1 MRAGRLPL
9 LGAMAAVL
17 GLLATGALLA
27 FSGGRVDLGLAGAL
41 LCAVLALALA
51 AHAALRRAWE
61 RGPLARDAAVE
72 AFAARLA
79 EGRYDQL
86 LPLPRALWRDDQLLA
101 LRATLRGVHEE
112 RARLQRLIGVL
123 RAAETEPDR
132 RDALDALRRA
142 ADGDD
147 RFADGALAPFV
158 PPPPPWRP
166 LWPVS
171 LAVAVLMVLAWALAT
186 RAGLA

>member
-1 MRAGRLPL
+1 MRAARRPV
-9 LGAMAAVL
+9 LGALAAGL
-17 GLLATGALLA
+17 GLLAAA
-27 FSGGRVDLGLAGAL
+27 VMVWVSGGGLDLTLTAAL
-41 LCAVLALALA
+41 VCAWLALTLA
-51 AHAALRRAWE
+51 TSEALRRAWE

-79 EGRYDQL
+79 DGRYDQL
-86 LPLPRALWRDDQLLA
+86 LPLPGALWRDDQLLA

-147 RFADGALAPFV
+147 RFAEGALSPFV
-158 PPPPPWRP
+158 PPPPAWRP
-166 LWPVS
+166 LWPVA
-171 LAVAVLMVLAWALAT
+171 LGVAVLLALSWALAT
-186 RAGLA
+186 RAWLA